1 MASTDV
7 SDAVVASRPGPGLGQ
22 PTQLSFSP
30 CRNYLTFLQPF
41 DSGDLLARQL
51 SVIRLSDVASLRA
64 ANPGVLAFRRLWDP
78 SLGRGLLETEANLSL
93 DEKLRR
99 ERARQMN
106 VGVTQYAWPGVASRV
121 LVPLGGNVFCKDVD
135 DSFGDPSVAR
145 VLFDKSSGGLS
156 GDSPHGGALDATL
169 SPDGKTLG
177 FVRDAELYVVS
188 AEPGSGPAQA
198 QAQAQAQQPAPPA
211 PAPARRLTW
220 DARGKGLTNGL
231 ADYLAQEEMDR
242 YKGFWFSPDS
252 QWIAFEQVDERH
264 IPEYRIMH
272 QGNDAVGE
280 GAQEDHRY
288 PFAGRANPR
297 VRVGVVP
304 VAAPPQQPPQVQWL
318 DFSGLEL
325 SSGAVLDTADLYLC
339 RVDWLPDG
347 SLAVQ
352 LMNREQ
358 SELLLIRFA
367 GMQGQHGVARH
378 VLLRERS
385 DVWINLHDLFVSFSS
400 RHGEELLGLA
410 PPSAAPPVPPQ
421 ASGAAGG
428 ASSSSSSGAAAGAA
442 AAAAPLGF
450 FFLWGSERSGYMH
463 LYLYHLSTGSGQL
476 QQVRQLTAGEWMI
489 NSLVQV
495 TVPLGLLF
503 FVATKDSPLERHV
516 YVCRLWPAPGSHAPG
531 GSCSEIVRV
540 TSEPGTNA
548 LVIDAECTMVVLSHS
563 SLGRAPRTEL
573 CSLHFEAPPAGAQ
586 LGRVS
591 LKPFLTVHAGEASL
605 LVREQLAELRNA
617 LRAPEMVSFPTSDGK
632 AQLYGCLYRPD
643 AARHG
648 PGPYPLVVAVYGG
661 PHVQRVQDAWATT
674 CDMRAQ
680 RLAQGGYLVLKVDN
694 RGSSARGLHFEGA
707 IKHVMGTV
715 EVSDQVDGVRWLAAQ
730 GLADPRRVGVYG
742 WSYGGYL
749 SIMCLLKRPDVFR
762 VAVSGAP
769 VTHWDGYDTCYTERY
784 MGTPASNPKGYHD
797 GSAMAHVATMA
808 PDGKLMLVHGL
819 IDENVHFRHTAR
831 LINALIAARKKYDL
845 LLFPDERHAPRKQ
858 GDRVYMEQCIRG
870 YFDEH
875 LARPK

>member
-7 SDAVVASRPGPGLGQ
+7 PDTVVASRPGPGLGQ
-22 PTQLSFSP
+22 PHQLSFSP

-41 DSGDLLARQL
+41 DAGDLLARQL
-51 SVIRLSDVASLRA
+51 SVIRLSDVASLRG

-106 VGVTQYAWPGVASRV
+106 VGVTSYAWPGVPSRV
-121 LVPLGGNVFCKDVD
+121 LIPLGGNVFCKDVD

-145 VLFDKSSGGLS
+145 VLFDKSSGGLP

-177 FVRDAELYVVS
+177 FVRDAELYVAN
-188 AEPGSGPAQA
+188 AEPANPAV
-198 QAQAQAQQPAPPA
+198 AQQPAA
-211 PAPARRLTW
+211 ARRLTW

-252 QWIAFEQVDERH
+252 QWIAFEQVDEGH

-272 QGNDAVGE
+272 QGSDSVGE

-304 VAAPPQQPPQVQWL
+304 VAAEQQQQEPQVQWL

-325 SSGAVLDTADLYLC
+325 RSGAVLDTADLYLG

-358 SELLLIRFA
+358 SELLLVRFA
-367 GMQGQHGVARH
+367 GMQGAHGVARQ
-378 VLLRERS
+378 VLLREHS

-410 PPSAAPPVPPQ
+410 PPSASPPVPPA
-421 ASGAAGG
+421 ASGAAAVG
-428 ASSSSSSGAAAGAA
+428 ASPSSSGASAGAGAGAGAA

-450 FFLWGSERSGYMH
+450 FFLWGSERSGFMH
-463 LYLYHLSTGSGQL
+463 LYLYHLSTGSGRL
-476 QQVRQLTAGEWMI
+476 QQVRQLTAGEWMV

-516 YVCRLWPAPGSHAPG
+516 YVCRLWPAAGPPPVGD
-531 GSCSEIVRV
+531 SEIVRV

-548 LVIDAECTMVVLSHS
+548 LVIDAECTMAVLSHS
-563 SLGRAPRTEL
+563 SLSRAPRTEL
-573 CSLHFEAPPAGAQ
+573 CTLHFEAPAPGAQ

-591 LKPFLTVHAGEASL
+591 LKPLLTVHAGEASS
-605 LVREQLAELRNA
+605 LVREQLTELRDA
-617 LRAPEMVSFPTSDGK
+617 LRAPEIVSFPTSDAK

-643 AARHG
+643 PSRHG
-648 PGPYPLVVAVYGG
+648 HGPYPLVVAVYGG

-715 EVSDQVDGVRWLAAQ
+715 EVSDQVDGVRWLAAR
-730 GLADPRRVGVYG
+730 GLADPRRVGIYG

-749 SIMCLLKRPDVFR
+749 SIMCLLKRPDVFH

-784 MGTPASNPKGYHD
+784 MGTPESNPKGYHD
-797 GSAMAHVATMA
+797 GSAMAHVASMA
-808 PDGKLMLVHGL
+808 PDAKLMLVHGL

-831 LINALIAARKKYDL
+831 LINALIAARKRYDL

-875 LARPK
+875 LYGS